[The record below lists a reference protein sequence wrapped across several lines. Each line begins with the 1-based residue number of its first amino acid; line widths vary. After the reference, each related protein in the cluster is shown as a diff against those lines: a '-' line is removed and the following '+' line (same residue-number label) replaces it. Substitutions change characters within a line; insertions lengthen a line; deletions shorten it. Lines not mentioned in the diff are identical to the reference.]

1 MDQDNKLTII
11 NNKFMDQ
18 ERTKMG
24 NSFDQNLKST
34 HEGQA
39 DFVQHGVVV
48 VDIDK
53 KSCIKYGEPRQSHA
67 NFSSWHV

>member
-1 MDQDNKLTII
+1 
-11 NNKFMDQ
+11 MDQ
-18 ERTKMG
+18 ERTKMR
-24 NSFDQNLKST
+24 NSFDQNWKST

-53 KSCIKYGEPRQSHA
+53 KACKKNMVNLISLMPTSAPGTYSYK
-67 NFSSWHV
+67 